1 LFLTAVVHLSFKT
14 MARIV
19 GLALVLG
26 ALAALVTCFVPGL
39 PGSAPAARQLP
50 KGKDW
55 KDGRDRFSGWSEQPV
70 AKAEVQ
76 NQGTSWGLRA
86 SAAAALALL
95 LALLPMDAAEA
106 ARSGGRMGGSSRGFA
121 AQPPPRAAVPRGGTA
136 RGSAGPRISIGI
148 GAPMISPFGY
158 APLSPFSPF
167 GYGGFG
173 LGVPVPLGPVGPSV
187 NDQMLQ
193 NQQAQDERKIDEQK
207 QEIAALKKELEDL
220 KLKK

>member
-1 LFLTAVVHLSFKT
+1 MDS
-14 MARIV
+14 
-19 GLALVLG
+19 
-26 ALAALVTCFVPGL
+26 PE
-39 PGSAPAARQLP
+39 
-50 KGKDW
+50 
-55 KDGRDRFSGWSEQPV
+55 SE
-70 AKAEVQ
+70 
-76 NQGTSWGLRA
+76 
-86 SAAAALALL
+86 
-95 LALLPMDAAEA
+95 EA
-106 ARSGGRMGGSSRGFA
+106 NKPSR
-121 AQPPPRAAVPRGGTA
+121 
-136 RGSAGPRISIGI
+136 I

-193 NQQAQDERKIDEQK
+193 KQQAQDERKIDEQK

>member
-1 LFLTAVVHLSFKT
+1 MQPFLFLTAVVHLSFKT

-76 NQGTSWGLRA
+76 NQVWGQNEGSKGAAMVKVRFLDGQTGLCNLA
-86 SAAAALALL
+86 S
-95 LALLPMDAAEA
+95 D
-106 ARSGGRMGGSSRGFA
+106 F
-121 AQPPPRAAVPRGGTA
+121 
-136 RGSAGPRISIGI
+136 
-148 GAPMISPFGY
+148 
-158 APLSPFSPF
+158 
-167 GYGGFG
+167 
-173 LGVPVPLGPVGPSV
+173 
-187 NDQMLQ
+187 
-193 NQQAQDERKIDEQK
+193 
-207 QEIAALKKELEDL
+207 
-220 KLKK
+220 

>member
-1 LFLTAVVHLSFKT
+1 MDS
-14 MARIV
+14 
-19 GLALVLG
+19 
-26 ALAALVTCFVPGL
+26 PE
-39 PGSAPAARQLP
+39 
-50 KGKDW
+50 
-55 KDGRDRFSGWSEQPV
+55 SE
-70 AKAEVQ
+70 
-76 NQGTSWGLRA
+76 
-86 SAAAALALL
+86 
-95 LALLPMDAAEA
+95 EA
-106 ARSGGRMGGSSRGFA
+106 NKPSR
-121 AQPPPRAAVPRGGTA
+121 
-136 RGSAGPRISIGI
+136 I